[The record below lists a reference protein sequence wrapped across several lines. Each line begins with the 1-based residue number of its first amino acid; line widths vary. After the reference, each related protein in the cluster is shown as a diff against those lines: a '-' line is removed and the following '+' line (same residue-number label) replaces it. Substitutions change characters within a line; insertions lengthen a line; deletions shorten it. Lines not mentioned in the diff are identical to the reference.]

1 MVRFS
6 MNELT
11 TFRWSLEEDVTHY
24 SAAGIGAMGVSRWKL
39 SDLGE
44 EKGIDLLAEA
54 GMAVSNLLWAGG
66 FTGSEGLSFDHA
78 VRDARQAV
86 ELAAAL
92 RSPCLVIYSG
102 ARAGHTDKHAQRLL
116 VDGLRKVEPFAAEHG
131 VTLAVEPMHRA
142 CAGAA
147 TFLYGLDDVLEILDL
162 VASPFVKLV
171 FDTFQ
176 LGHERDIV
184 KRLTKIVDRIAIVHL
199 ADSRR
204 PPCVEAN
211 RCRLGDGRVPLEA
224 ILSALASAGYDGYC
238 DVELMGEEIEAADY
252 VDLLHHSKQ
261 TFERLCELALAGR

>member
-24 SAAGIGAMGVSRWKL
+24 LDAGIGAMGVSRWKL

-44 EKGIDLLAEA
+44 EKGIELLAEA
-54 GMAVSNLLWAGG
+54 GMAVSNLLWSGG
-66 FTGSEGLSFDHA
+66 FTGSEGHSFDHA
-78 VRDARQAV
+78 VGDACQAV

-92 RSPCLVIYSG
+92 RAECLVIYSG
-102 ARAGHTDKHAQRLL
+102 ARAGHTNKHARRLL
-116 VDGLRKVEPFAAEHG
+116 VEGLRHVEPFAAEHG

-147 TFLYGLDDVLEILDL
+147 TFLHGLDDVLEILDL
-162 VASPFVKLV
+162 VPSPYVKLV

-176 LGHERDIV
+176 LGHERDV
-184 KRLTKIVDRIAIVHL
+184 AARLADIVDRIAIVHL

-224 ILSALASAGYDGYC
+224 ILSTLAAAGYEGYC
-238 DVELMGEEIEAADY
+238 DVELMGEEIESSDY

-261 TFERLCELALAGR
+261 AFERLCESSLAGR